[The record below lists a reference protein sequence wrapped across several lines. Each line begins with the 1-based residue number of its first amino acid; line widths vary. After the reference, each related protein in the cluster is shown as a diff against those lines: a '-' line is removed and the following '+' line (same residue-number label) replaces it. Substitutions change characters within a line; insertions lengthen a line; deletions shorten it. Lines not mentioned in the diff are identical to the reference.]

1 MTSELAMK
9 KTNPQALK
17 SETPIN
23 ELYRLIFEEKRSCLF
38 CIAQMLG
45 YSREYIKKILANEK
59 SAIKK

>member
-1 MTSELAMK
+1 MTSELATK
-9 KTNPQALK
+9 KQIRKALK

-23 ELYRLIFEEKRSCLF
+23 ELYRLILEEKRSCLF

-45 YSREYIKKILANEK
+45 YSREDIKKILVNEK